1 MKNFRDITE
10 VKSKSAT
17 FTFGRFN
24 PPTVGHM
31 KLAKKMQSVSSGS
44 DVKIFTSH
52 GSDKKKNPLTHSQK
66 IKFMNPMLSRGVN
79 VSNSTSRTVFDV
91 VTTLYDEG
99 YREVQMVVGS
109 DRIREFDSLLKKYNG
124 VKARHG
130 YYKFDSIQVVS
141 AGQRDPDAEGD
152 VGMSAS
158 KMRQFASLSQE
169 KEFLDA
175 LPKGYRLGK
184 QLYKAVQKGMGITE
198 EFEDY
203 MYEIMTEDNPRIPRK
218 KGQPKGSDSH
228 SDLYTDENPKGTIK
242 GLKFATV
249 EDAEKSVKKIESS
262 GRSHAHKIQA
272 AIAMEQRAEVMGKIS
287 AAAVYRKYI
296 NKMKEITKQKNE
308 YYEWGTDKGR
318 RHAQKFTPG
327 QNVVDYVKRIKEA
340 EDLPKKVLLYKEK
353 MYKELKKER
362 DEFEKKHGDKADAI
376 MHATAMNMAKR
387 KYGYDT

>member
-66 IKFMNPMLSRGVN
+66 IKFMNPMLPRGVN

-249 EDAEKSVKKIESS
+249 EDAEKAFASQPTDLMRKEGKVTVSV
-262 GRSHAHKIQA
+262 R
-272 AIAMEQRAEVMGKIS
+272 
-287 AAAVYRKYI
+287 
-296 NKMKEITKQKNE
+296 
-308 YYEWGTDKGR
+308 TDKG
-318 RHAQKFTPG
+318 
-327 QNVVDYVKRIKEA
+327 KREYTMEIACEKVLKTDGYFIALAKNCSPFRTAWLKLHGWKNKARQIEGRPQEHRA
-340 EDLPKKVLLYKEK
+340 LPKTTPKFVKEEKDQVTLGDALLSQNPGATSILD
-353 MYKELKKER
+353 MLK
-362 DEFEKKHGDKADAI
+362 DGPI
-376 MHATAMNMAKR
+376 TLN
-387 KYGYDT
+387 